1 LLFIYLYKLL
11 GHCLNYNS
19 AEVISIIAC
28 FILSTVFAHFYTLH
42 EVETEVEDE
51 SEVESEVET
60 EAEVEVEDEI
70 AIEFYEIRKNDIE
83 YV

>member
-1 LLFIYLYKLL
+1 VFIYLYKLL

-28 FILSTVFAHFYTLH
+28 LLLSTVFAHFYTLH
-42 EVETEVEDE
+42 VVETEVEVED
-51 SEVESEVET
+51 EVED
-60 EAEVEVEDEI
+60 EVEVEDEI
-70 AIEFYEIRKNDIE
+70 AIEFNEIRKNDIE

>member
-1 LLFIYLYKLL
+1 MFIYLYKLL

-28 FILSTVFAHFYTLH
+28 LLLSTVFAHFYTLH

-51 SEVESEVET
+51 
-60 EAEVEVEDEI
+60 AEVEVEDEI
-70 AIEFYEIRKNDIE
+70 AIEFNEIRKNDIE